1 MSAQLSR
8 APRVIVDKDDDAVL
22 LERFRVAG
30 DRNAFATLVT
40 RYQGPIFN
48 AAYRVLGNRDD
59 AADVAQAV
67 FLRVAEK
74 VDDFDP
80 RYRFFSWIYRIAVN
94 ESLNQLRRNGR
105 DDPLDEDD
113 EIPGPDSESPERKAS
128 QAELSR
134 HVHTV
139 LQALRADDRVMIML
153 RHFSSCSYGEI
164 GQILGIGEAT
174 VKSRLHE
181 ARQRMRPLLQGLKEH
196 I

>member
-1 MSAQLSR
+1 MSTQLSR
-8 APRVIVDKDDDAVL
+8 APRVIVDKDDDAL
-22 LERFRVAG
+22 LLGRFRDAG
-30 DRNAFATLVT
+30 DRAAFATLVT

-67 FLRVAEK
+67 FLRVAERAEE
-74 VDDFDP
+74 FDP
-80 RYRFFSWIYRIAVN
+80 RYKFFSWIYRIAVN

-113 EIPGPDSESPERKAS
+113 DIPGPDSESPEGKAS

-134 HVHTV
+134 HVH
-139 LQALRADDRVMIML
+139 ALLREMRADDRVMIML

-164 GQILGIGEAT
+164 GEILGIGEAT

-181 ARQRMRPLLQGLKEH
+181 ARQRMKPLFLGLKEH

>member
-1 MSAQLSR
+1 M
-8 APRVIVDKDDDAVL
+8 L

-80 RYRFFSWIYRIAVN
+80 QYRFFSWIYRIAVN

-105 DDPLDEDD
+105 DDPLDEDE

-134 HVHTV
+134 HVHAV

-174 VKSRLHE
+174 VKSRLYE
-181 ARQRMRPLLQGLKEH
+181 ARQRMKPLFQGLKEH

>member
-1 MSAQLSR
+1 M
-8 APRVIVDKDDDAVL
+8 L
-22 LERFRVAG
+22 LGRFRDAG
-30 DRNAFATLVT
+30 DRDAFATLVT

-67 FLRVAEK
+67 FLRVAER

-80 RYRFFSWIYRIAVN
+80 RFRFFSWIYRIAVN

-105 DDPLDEDD
+105 DDPLDEEND
-113 EIPGPDSESPERKAS
+113 IPGPDNEGPEHKAS
-128 QAELSR
+128 EAELSR
-134 HVHTV
+134 HVHSV
-139 LQALRADDRVMIML
+139 LQGMRADDRVMIML

-164 GQILGIGEAT
+164 GEILGIGEAT

-181 ARQRMRPLLQGLKEH
+181 ARQRMKPLFQGLKEH